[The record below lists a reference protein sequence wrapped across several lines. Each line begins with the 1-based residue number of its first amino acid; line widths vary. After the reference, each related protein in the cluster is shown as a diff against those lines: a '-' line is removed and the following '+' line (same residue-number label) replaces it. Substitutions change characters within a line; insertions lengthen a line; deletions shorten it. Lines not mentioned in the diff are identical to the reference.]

1 LTPNTRYRKGEPVVF
16 RMTKRSSHPGPRAE
30 TISPEPHGEGYEYH
44 VDKYWVVADI
54 QDDGQLV
61 LRTRRG
67 KTHVV
72 RPDHP
77 KLRRANL
84 WERLTRRDRFPRLED
99 LPPPG
104 EVRPPASR

>member
-1 LTPNTRYRKGEPVVF
+1 MLNRRYRQADPVVF
-16 RMTKRSSHPGPRAE
+16 RMTKRSGHPGPRAE
-30 TISPEPHGEGYEYH
+30 NIDPEPHGEGYGYH
-44 VDKYWVVADI
+44 VDKYWVVAEVR
-54 QDDGQLV
+54 DDGQLV

-77 KLRRANL
+77 SLRPANL
-84 WERLTRRDRFPRLED
+84 WERLVKRGRFPKLED

-104 EVRPPASR
+104 QILPPVSR